1 MDDLI
6 SYTIKGIVRGLPYYI
21 KNKKNLDRILE
32 PINALTINEKQCIV
46 NSLVSQFDH
55 TLPYNYV
62 TNETELRSLSPFT
75 FNADNNLVLNIRSVY
90 GENVARYIFG
100 YKPEAAVPNTF
111 YMFSNLVPTNRF
123 QDRSDYIYVDQ
134 SCYEKWLIPYEICE
148 IAKSK
153 NEALL
158 TLPILLK
165 HWEHFV
171 DYMTSGE
178 ELKKRLIS
186 DLKRLNCN
194 EYCERVQALQ
204 PSFYS
209 QPAIDI
215 ESLGQK
221 ESYGVLYVHF
231 LEEYYDL
238 LRIRLNNDEIG
249 LLLYKTIGE
258 TDLSNLNTKLPP
270 LKSIQ
275 LGNVDNKGIKRVS
288 FKDLPRPR
296 DAPPAPPMPNFG
308 ISNLVP
314 MNFKKPT
321 QNWSSVTIQNPS
333 NQNPSN
339 QNPSNQNPSN
349 QNPSNQSAFSQAM
362 SKFVRPKDPPPSIP
376 EKVLYIQKKGDS
388 NYDDI
393 PPKPKQDDSKRSLIE
408 ELTRFLKSKFSGG
421 DSYTY
426 KEDKDD
432 VTKVDCGGFPDPEL
446 DFIKSSLPRLEK
458 QSNSRLGS
466 VDELKYR
473 LFSNAKVGNFLNTP
487 MFMKNA
493 RILHAILARNKH
505 YFLEY
510 KFKGYDIE
518 CFIVLDNVDIDAVR
532 AYRTYFEMMR
542 GLVFYMNENSSGS
555 IASIPREN
563 LMYIGLSVL
572 TALNNFGYYVFR
584 DLIAFRNYI
593 DGFYTLTKRLN
604 SDNTPVVSLYS
615 SIHSVIHDFLD
626 KTRVFVGGS
635 EQGKAYDYHPH
646 FNFFVHAYLLD
657 VIRSHRKGE
666 IREARYL
673 SETMNNMPVKIFW
686 DGISFDRLYNSFSL
700 EKKYLYTV
708 MYQTFFV
715 DNKYEGS
722 CFKTKYSSDMKD
734 TRVVFLANEV
744 TETLSVQQLLENLS
758 NRVVRDM
765 GREIDSNLLAD
776 ELEKIFGN
784 DVIRNIDKLKIVK
797 DPSHVPVFIKAIQD
811 KNLNLEP
818 ATVLEAILFFF
829 AILEKL
835 GFEVVK
841 TFGKTNMKVVVK
853 PAILRDNIA
862 RELRKY
868 PDQAEMNQEFLE
880 RYGTMLE
887 RLFNQSSVE
896 ERGGSEINTEQTEIV
911 ISLPLQ
917 QAFTID
923 KDINADNVEKV
934 FSSKEGILSKEIEDF
949 NKGITLMINSN
960 NISEDVI
967 YRLVPYYIKEQIRL
981 TSDLDES
988 VDEKGGSSKIDSD
1001 VISIFL
1007 RRIEELSERS
1017 PMNNMLSEEDLTK
1030 AVDKFLQEKYIYSMD
1045 RLIPFYDNKI
1055 SVGNGRDKA
1064 FLLLRHTLD
1073 TVNYMRTN
1081 MKIDLTDNIKM
1092 GLINIVR
1099 LKQNSD
1105 EYCYKVFIIIQYIR
1119 HMIEELYNKLKI
1131 QPENRTINF
1140 MEFSEF
1146 FKIINKKLKERD
1158 DKYKNIVS
1166 EKTLDYI
1173 NKKLGTNYTS
1183 LPINSIDKTF
1193 LEIFDPEVKKVQ
1205 LIKNP

>member
-6 SYTIKGIVRGLPYYI
+6 RYTIEGIVRGLPYYI

-32 PINALTINEKQCIV
+32 PINALTINEKQCLV

-62 TNETELRSLSPFT
+62 TNETELRSLTPYT

-111 YMFSNLVPTNRF
+111 YLFSNLVPTNRF

-134 SCYEKWLIPYEICE
+134 SCYEKWLIPSEICE

-165 HWEHFV
+165 HWDHFL

-178 ELKKRLIS
+178 ELKKKIIS

-194 EYCERVQALQ
+194 EYCEWVQNLQ

-209 QPAIDI
+209 QPSIDI
-215 ESLGQK
+215 ESLSQK
-221 ESYGVLYVHF
+221 ESYGVLYIHF

-238 LRIRLNNDEIG
+238 PRMRLNNDEIG
-249 LLLYKTIGE
+249 ILLYKIIGE
-258 TDLSNLNTKLPP
+258 TDLTSLNTKLPP
-270 LKSIQ
+270 LRNIQ
-275 LGNVDNKGIKRVS
+275 LPNLGNKGIKQVS

-296 DAPPAPPMPNFG
+296 DPPPAPPMPNLG
-308 ISNLVP
+308 VSNLVP
-314 MNFKKPT
+314 MNFKKPN
-321 QNWSSVTIQNPS
+321 QSWSSVPTPNS
-333 NQNPSN
+333 NNQN
-339 QNPSNQNPSN
+339 
-349 QNPSNQSAFSQAM
+349 QSR
-362 SKFVRPKDPPPSIP
+362 FVRPKDPPPAVP
-376 EKVLYIQKKGDS
+376 EKVLYIQKKGDQDDYDS
-388 NYDDI
+388 ND
-393 PPKPKQDDSKRSLIE
+393 KPKQVDGKRSLID
-408 ELTRFLKSKFSGG
+408 ELTKFLKSKFSGG

-432 VTKVDCGGFPDPEL
+432 VTKVDCGSFPDPEL
-446 DFIKSSLPRLEK
+446 DFIKSTLPRLDK
-458 QSNSRLGS
+458 QSSSKLGS

-493 RILHAILARNKH
+493 KILHAILARNKH

-518 CFIVLDNVDIDAVR
+518 CFVILDNTDIDSVR

-563 LMYIGLSVL
+563 LMYIGLSIL
-572 TALNNFGYYVFR
+572 TALDNFGYYVFK

-626 KTRVFVGGS
+626 KTRVLVGGS
-635 EQGKAYDYHPH
+635 EQNKAYDYNPH
-646 FNFFVHAYLLD
+646 FNFFIHAYLLD
-657 VIRSHRKGE
+657 VIRSHKKGDV
-666 IREARYL
+666 REARYL
-673 SETMNNMPVKIFW
+673 SETMNNTPIKIFW

-700 EKKYLYTV
+700 EKKYLYTIL
-708 MYQTFFV
+708 YQTFFI

-722 CFKTKYSSDMKD
+722 CFKPKYSSDMKD
-734 TRVVFLANEV
+734 ARVVFLANEV
-744 TETLSVQQLLENLS
+744 SEDLSVQQLLENLS
-758 NRVVRDM
+758 NKVVRDM
-765 GREIDSNLLAD
+765 GKEIDSNILAD
-776 ELEKIFGN
+776 ELEKVFGN

-811 KNLNLEP
+811 KNLKLDQ
-818 ATVLEAILFFF
+818 ATVLEVILFFF
-829 AILEKL
+829 TILEKL
-835 GFEVVK
+835 GFSVSK
-841 TFGKTNMKVVVK
+841 TFGKTNMRIVVK
-853 PAILRDNIA
+853 PALLRDNIA
-862 RELRKY
+862 KELRKY
-868 PDQAEMNQEFLE
+868 PDQAEMNQEFLDK
-880 RYGTMLE
+880 YGTMLE
-887 RLFNQSSVE
+887 RLFNQSSVDE
-896 ERGGSEINTEQTEIV
+896 HGGNNQMENANLNQTEIIV
-911 ISLPLQ
+911 SLPLH
-917 QAFTID
+917 QAFGLDTE
-923 KDINADNVEKV
+923 INPDNVEKV
-934 FSSKEGILSKEIEDF
+934 FSSKEGILSKEINDF

-981 TSDLDES
+981 TSDLDNFI
-988 VDEKGGSSKIDSD
+988 DNKGGSHQTDGD

-1007 RRIEELSERS
+1007 KRIENLTERS
-1017 PMNNMLSEEDLTK
+1017 PLTNMLSEEDLTK

-1073 TVNYMRTN
+1073 TVNYMRNN
-1081 MKIDLTDNIKM
+1081 MKLDLTDNIKM
-1092 GLINIVR
+1092 GLVNLVR

-1158 DKYKNIVS
+1158 EKYKKIIS

-1173 NKKLGTNYTS
+1173 NKRLGTNYTN

>member
-32 PINALTINEKQCIV
+32 PINVLTINEKQCIV

-55 TLPYNYV
+55 TLPYNYL
-62 TNETELRSLSPFT
+62 TNETELRSLIPYT
-75 FNADNNLVLNIRSVY
+75 FNADNNLVLNIRSTY
-90 GENVARYIFG
+90 GENVSRYIFG
-100 YKPEAAVPNTF
+100 YKPESAVPNTF
-111 YMFSNLVPTNRF
+111 YMFSNLLPTNKF

-165 HWEHFV
+165 HWEHFL

-178 ELKKRLIS
+178 ELKRKIIN
-186 DLKRLNCN
+186 DLKKLNCT
-194 EYCERVQALQ
+194 EYCKKVEELQ

-209 QPAIDI
+209 QPLIDI

-221 ESYGVLYVHF
+221 ESYGVLYIHF

-238 LRIRLNNDEIG
+238 PRARLSNDEIG
-249 LLLYKTIGE
+249 VLLYKTVGE
-258 TDLSNLNTKLPP
+258 TDLSSLNTKLPP
-270 LKSIQ
+270 LQSIQ
-275 LGNVDNKGIKRVS
+275 LKDSDNKGFKHVT
-288 FKDLPRPR
+288 FKDYTRPSNP
-296 DAPPAPPMPNFG
+296 PPAPPMPNFG
-308 ISNLVP
+308 VSNLVP
-314 MNFKKPT
+314 MNFKKPE
-321 QNWSSVTIQNPS
+321 QNWPNGSYPS
-333 NQNPSN
+333 
-339 QNPSNQNPSN
+339 
-349 QNPSNQSAFSQAM
+349 
-362 SKFVRPKDPPPSIP
+362 KITRPKDPPPSVP
-376 EKVLYIQKKGDS
+376 EKILYLQKNGDINNNLNNITS
-388 NYDDI
+388 
-393 PPKPKQDDSKRSLIE
+393 KPKQDEGKRSLIE
-408 ELTRFLKSKFSGG
+408 ELTKFLKSKFSGG
-421 DSYTY
+421 ESYTY
-426 KEDKDD
+426 KEGKDD
-432 VTKVDCGGFPDPEL
+432 ITKIDCGNFPDPEL
-446 DFIKSSLPRLEK
+446 DFIKSTLPRLDK

-518 CFIVLDNVDIDAVR
+518 CFIVLDDVGIDSVR

-542 GLVFYMNENSSGS
+542 GLIFYMNENSSGS

-572 TALNNFGYYVFR
+572 TALSNFGYYVFG

-635 EQGKAYDYHPH
+635 EETKAYDYNPH
-646 FNFFVHAYLLD
+646 FNFFCHAYLFD
-657 VIRSHRKGE
+657 IIRSHKKGQP
-666 IREARYL
+666 RNAGYL
-673 SETMNNMPVKIFW
+673 SETMNNSAIKIFW

-700 EKKYLYTV
+700 EKKYLYTI

-722 CFKTKYSSDMKD
+722 ILKTRYSSDLKD
-734 TRVVFLANEV
+734 PRVVFLANAV
-744 TETLSVQQLLENLS
+744 TENLSVQQLLENLS
-758 NRVVRDM
+758 NKVIKDM
-765 GREIDSNLLAD
+765 NQEIDSDWLAS

-829 AILEKL
+829 VILEKL
-835 GFEVVK
+835 GFDVVK

-853 PAILRDNIA
+853 PALLRDNIA
-862 RELRKY
+862 RELKKY
-868 PDQAEMNQEFLE
+868 PDQAEMNKDFLDK
-880 RYGTMLE
+880 YGVMLE
-887 RLFNQSSVE
+887 KLFERSSVE
-896 ERGGSEINTEQTEIV
+896 EKGGSGIDQSEIV

-917 QAFTID
+917 QTLIND
-923 KDINADNVEKV
+923 KDINSNNVEKI

-949 NKGITLMINSN
+949 NKGITLMINSD

-981 TSDLDES
+981 TSDLNES
-988 VDEKGGSSKIDSD
+988 NDNSGGAVNTTDGD

-1007 RRIEELSERS
+1007 KRIEELSDRA
-1017 PMNNMLSEEDLTK
+1017 PLTNMLSEEDLTK
-1030 AVDKFLQEKYIYSMD
+1030 EVDKFLQEKYIYSMD

-1055 SVGNGRDKA
+1055 SVGNGKDRT

-1073 TVNYMRTN
+1073 TINYMRTN
-1081 MKIDLTDNIKM
+1081 MKIDMSDNIKR
-1092 GLINIVR
+1092 GLVNIVK

-1119 HMIEELYNKLKI
+1119 HMIEELYNRLKI

-1146 FKIINKKLKERD
+1146 FKVINKKLKERD
-1158 DKYKNIVS
+1158 EKYKNLVS
-1166 EKTLDYI
+1166 EKTLEYI
-1173 NKKLGTNYTS
+1173 NKKLGTSYTS

-1193 LEIFDPEVKKVQ
+1193 LEIFDPDIKIVQ
-1205 LIKNP
+1205 LIKSP